1 MKMLMPL
8 EPASRGA
15 VPAPRPPGFALW
27 ALAFRPFYLLA
38 SSFAALSIAL
48 WALQFTGVLA
58 HPYLDGPLWHAHEM
72 VFGFTLAV
80 VVGFLFT
87 AGRNWSG
94 QDTPSGGALMALA
107 ALWLA
112 ARVLLL
118 TPWAWAAAVANV
130 AFPLLAAWGLFQA
143 LRRGQNK
150 RNYFFAGLLV
160 VMALGAALVHAQ
172 RLGFSPLP
180 GWAGIQ
186 VALDVVL
193 FMMAVMGGRVI
204 PMFTNNGVPGVQ
216 AKRHPRVEQG
226 ALGVVL
232 ALLAADALALPG
244 WVVAPLGLAAALLH
258 GARLALWQ
266 PWKTRRVPL
275 VWVLHAAY
283 LWIPLH
289 LALRAAAALE
299 LLPSSFAT
307 HALTVGAIGGL
318 TIAMMT
324 RTARGH
330 TGRALRADGF
340 DVACYALILAAGVLR
355 VVLPL
360 LWPALYVHALWC
372 SAALWSAG
380 FGLYAVRYWPALSRA
395 RLDGKAG

>member
-1 MKMLMPL
+1 MKMTMQLQQAP
-8 EPASRGA
+8 RGA
-15 VPAPRPPGFALW
+15 APAPRPPGFALW
-27 ALAFRPFYLLA
+27 ALGFRPFYLLA
-38 SSFAALSIAL
+38 SAFAALSVAL
-48 WALQFTGVLA
+48 WTLQFAGVLP
-58 HPYLDGPLWHAHEM
+58 HPYLLGPLWHAHEM

-94 QDTPSGGALMALA
+94 QDTPSGAALMALA
-107 ALWLA
+107 ALWFA

-118 TPWAWAAAVANV
+118 TPWAWAAALANV
-130 AFPLLAAWGLFQA
+130 AFPLLSAWALFRA
-143 LRRGQNK
+143 LRRGQNQ

-160 VMALGAALVHAQ
+160 VMALGAGLVHAE

-204 PMFTNNGVPGVQ
+204 PMFTNNGVPGVK
-216 AKRHPRVEQG
+216 AVRHPRVEQG
-226 ALGVVL
+226 ALGAVL
-232 ALLAADALALPG
+232 ALLAADALGLSGA
-244 WVVAPLGLAAALLH
+244 VVFVIAAVAALLH

-266 PWKTRRVPL
+266 PLRTRRVPL
-275 VWVLHAAY
+275 VWALHAAY

-289 LALRAAAALE
+289 LALRAAAALD
-299 LLPSSFAT
+299 LLPSTFAT

-330 TGRALRADGF
+330 TGRALRADRF
-340 DVACYALILAAGVLR
+340 DVACYVLVLLAGVLR
-355 VVLPL
+355 VGLPL
-360 LWPALYVHALWC
+360 LWPALYVHALWG

-380 FGLYAVRYWPALSRA
+380 FGLYALRYWSALTRA